1 MPRVHDGNRQC
12 GAVREKAAP
21 RVEVGKGGADKVE
34 VTRTCMGG
42 GGEMDAECGG

>member
-1 MPRVHDGNRQC
+1 MRDK
-12 GAVREKAAP
+12 EAP

-34 VTRTCMGG
+34 ATRTCMGGG